1 MSNIRIVSY
10 KALNSNGTLKAFL
23 KVEIVKW
30 ALQINGIMF
39 HKTDKSQWIQLPMKE
54 YVSGKDKKFAPMI
67 EFRDEAVFGRFQS
80 AVLKAVSE
88 YKPSESF

>member
-1 MSNIRIVSY
+1 MSGIRIVSY

-30 ALQINGIMF
+30 ALQINGVMF
-39 HKTDKSQWIQLPMKE
+39 HRNEKTSWIQLPMKE
-54 YVSGKDKKFAPMI
+54 YSSGKEKKFAPML

-80 AVLKAVSE
+80 AVLKAVAE
-88 YKPSESF
+88 YKPAEF